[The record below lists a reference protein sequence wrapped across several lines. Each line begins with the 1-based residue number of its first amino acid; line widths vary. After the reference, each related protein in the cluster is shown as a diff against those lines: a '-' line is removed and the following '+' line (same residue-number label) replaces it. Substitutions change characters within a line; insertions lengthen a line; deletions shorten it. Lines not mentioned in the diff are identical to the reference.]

1 MRGSKVEFEENL
13 EKLWALGELGKENL
27 ERKKRLAQQQQEKK
41 KLGLLSIVE
50 EGSGEQSW
58 RILFTCMSE

>member
-13 EKLWALGELGKENL
+13 EKLLGELGKENL
-27 ERKKRLAQQQQEKK
+27 ERKKRLAEQQQEKK

>member
-13 EKLWALGELGKENL
+13 EKLLGELGKENL
-27 ERKKRLAQQQQEKK
+27 ERKKDQRSSQKREEEAWPPEY
-41 KLGLLSIVE
+41 SRE

>member
-13 EKLWALGELGKENL
+13 EKLLGELGKENL
-27 ERKKRLAQQQQEKK
+27 ERKKRLAEQQQEKK

-50 EGSGEQSW
+50 RRAVENKAGESC
-58 RILFTCMSE
+58 LPV

>member
-13 EKLWALGELGKENL
+13 EKLLGELGKENL
-27 ERKKRLAQQQQEKK
+27 ERKKRLAEQPHEKK

-50 EGSGEQSW
+50 EGSGEQRW

>member
-27 ERKKRLAQQQQEKK
+27 ERKKRLAEQPQEKK
-41 KLGLLSIVE
+41 KLGLLSRR
-50 EGSGEQSW
+50 GGQW
-58 RILFTCMSE
+58 RTKLENLVYLYE